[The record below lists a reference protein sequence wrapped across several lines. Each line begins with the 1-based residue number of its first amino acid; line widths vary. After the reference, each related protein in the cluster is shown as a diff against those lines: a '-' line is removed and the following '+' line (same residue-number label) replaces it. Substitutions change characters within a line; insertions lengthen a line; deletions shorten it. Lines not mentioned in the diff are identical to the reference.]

1 MRDSLRSLRKPVSE
15 FEMPL
20 LWTVKHRPKTLS
32 DVAGNKEAKES
43 FIAWINSWQKGI
55 PPKKAALL
63 HGPPGTG
70 KTVTVQAAANDFKFD
85 LVEINASDKR
95 TEEHLRKIAGGAA
108 TQGELFGRNRLILL
122 DEIDGINLS
131 EDKGAISTLV
141 ETIEHARC
149 PIALTANDPWDPKI
163 RPLRE
168 LCFAIEFRRL
178 GVRDSLPYLK
188 KLCVSEGIEADEQAL
203 RLIIDRNKGDMR
215 SIINDLQ
222 TFTTGRKKL
231 NYADVEWLSWRDR
244 KDTIFDALR
253 TVFSSKSGT
262 QARRA
267 TDMAD
272 VDLDMFFEWI
282 YENAPLQLTDPRDL
296 ANALG
301 ALSKADLYLA
311 RMKRLQA
318 WQLLPFAID
327 QMTIGVALSKERTKP
342 AWTPMRFPSRIT
354 SLSRTRKERALRSA
368 IGAKIGAKS
377 HVSSMAAV
385 KHFLPYLS
393 FVFQNNSEMASD
405 ITGWLDLNE
414 EMVQYLSGKSIKEK
428 ERKARKPVKVKERQL
443 ATRKAARRRRAASS

>member
-1 MRDSLRSLRKPVSE
+1 
-15 FEMPL
+15 MPL
-20 LWTVKHRPKTLS
+20 LWTVKHRPKTLP
-32 DVAGNKEAKES
+32 DVAGNKEAKET
-43 FIAWINSWQKGI
+43 FVAWISSWQRGT

-95 TEEHLRKIAGGAA
+95 TEEQLRKIAGGAA

-141 ETIEHARC
+141 ETINRTKC
-149 PIALTANDPWDPKI
+149 PIVLTANDPWDPKI

-168 LCFAIEFRRL
+168 LCLAIEFRRL
-178 GVRDSLPYLK
+178 GVRDSLPYLR
-188 KLCVSEGIEADEQAL
+188 KLCASEGIEADEQAL

-215 SIINDLQ
+215 SIVNDLQ
-222 TFTTGRKKL
+222 TFTTGRKRL

-244 KDTIFDALR
+244 KETIFDALR
-253 TVFSSKSGT
+253 TVFSSKSGI

-267 TDMAD
+267 TNMAD

-296 ANALG
+296 AKAMG

-327 QMTIGVALSKERTKP
+327 QMTAGVAMSKERTKP

-354 SLSRTRKERALRSA
+354 SLSRTKKERALRSA
-368 IGAKIGAKS
+368 IGTKIGAKG
-377 HVSSMAAV
+377 HLSSRAAQ
-385 KHFLPYLS
+385 KYFLPYLS
-393 FVFQNNSEMASD
+393 FVLQNNSEMGSEIAE
-405 ITGWLDLNE
+405 WLDLDA
-414 EMVQYLSGKSIKEK
+414 EMVQYLSGESAKEK
-428 ERKARKPVKVKERQL
+428 EKRVRKPVKVKER
-443 ATRKAARRRRAASS
+443 KAAPKRVARRRRAAAS